1 MEFCD
6 AKEKISILSL
16 EELEAR
22 KEAMKEYKKLVLL
35 EEIMWRQKSREMWL
49 KEGDINTSFFHKM
62 VNAHRRRNHVDKIKI
77 NGVWFTKQNEIKEEI
92 VNAFRYL
99 LSNPRD

>member
-77 NGVWFTKQNEIKEEI
+77 NGVWFTKENEIKEEI

>member
-16 EELEAR
+16 EELEAK
-22 KEAMKEYKKLVLL
+22 KEAMKKYKKLVLL
-35 EEIMWRQKSREMWL
+35 EEIMWRQKSREVWL
-49 KEGDINTSFFHKM
+49 KEGDRNTSFFHKM

-77 NGVWFTKQNEIKEEI
+77 NGVWFTKENEIKEGI

-99 LSNPRD
+99 LSNPGD

>member
-35 EEIMWRQKSREMWL
+35 EEIMWRKKSREVWL
-49 KEGDINTSFFHKM
+49 KEGDRNTSFFHKM

-77 NGVWFTKQNEIKEEI
+77 NGVWFTKENEIKEGR

-99 LSNPRD
+99 LSNPGD

>member
-99 LSNPRD
+99 LSNPGD

>member
-77 NGVWFTKQNEIKEEI
+77 NGVWFTKENEIKEEI

-99 LSNPRD
+99 LSNPGD